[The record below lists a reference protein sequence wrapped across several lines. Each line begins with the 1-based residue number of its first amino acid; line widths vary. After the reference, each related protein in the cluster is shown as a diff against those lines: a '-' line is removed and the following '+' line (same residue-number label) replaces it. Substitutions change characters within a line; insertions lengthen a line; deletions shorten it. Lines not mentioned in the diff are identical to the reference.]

1 MAKKMKNRTVA
12 PDGQAIQRLR
22 IEKGWRHEDLA
33 RKVGCSLKTVENVEH
48 GENVYL
54 FTIQNF
60 AQALGVEVTTLLK
73 GASPPPP
80 PRASQRTWEITFKVS
95 TPYEEFDQSTDL
107 TKLFSTL
114 IERLGGV
121 VVEPEEVRKG
131 NPNIAIPDTSHPRAA
146 EFLNELH
153 QRFGY
158 EQLTTDPE
166 GTRIHF
172 FATGFQIRRVLEAYK
187 EGHLDD
193 LGITRIWVLYS
204 RVYSRSRCTMFRF
217 GGNRPF
223 WTRYFPTMAKRVR
236 RFLGDDGPKD
246 SDPADTPV
254 S

>member
-1 MAKKMKNRTVA
+1 MAKKMKNRTVT

-22 IEKGWRHEDLA
+22 IEKGWRHQDLA
-33 RKVGCSLKTVENVEH
+33 RKVGCSLRTVENLER
-48 GENVYL
+48 GENAYL
-54 FTIQNF
+54 FTMKSL
-60 AQALGVEVTTLLK
+60 ADALGAEVTTLLK
-73 GASPPPP
+73 GATPPPQP
-80 PRASQRTWEITFKVS
+80 KQRTWEITIKIS
-95 TPYEEFDQSTDL
+95 TPSEEFDQSTDL

-131 NPNIAIPDTSHPRAA
+131 NPNIAIPDTSHPRTA
-146 EFLNELH
+146 EFLSDLH
-153 QRFGY
+153 QRFGG
-158 EQLTTDPE
+158 EPLKADDE

-187 EGHLDD
+187 DGRLDD

-223 WTRYFPTMAKRVR
+223 WTRYFPMMVKRVR